1 MLLLELNILSV
12 QGVDTV
18 NHALDKFNLGVTETV
33 LVGDIVGVTSLA
45 TRFTAGTPRLDLEFF
60 TPVLEGFKTFLGP
73 AGQVNVDGGSHAST
87 KIGWAGVDVAV
98 LGIKHEVLA
107 GFSLDGI
114 TDGLNTAGKAF
125 KDTSDITALLH
136 GDDPKLIFLIDPDE
150 ERLFSIVEDTTTFG
164 PVALHTGNLKVT
176 ITRHEEEVIINEL
189 LADLLIHTSKW
200 VVATGEITSELA
212 EGRLHQVFNS
222 NALFLGDA
230 WGETEAID
238 GATDTDS
245 DGVDGDFW
253 VDVTLDLLNI
263 HVGCVDG
270 IGRDTVVFLDEW
282 VEDILEVL
290 VGIPVTSID
299 TTVLV
304 VELDSAGNG
313 CTKSEAR
320 GGGLVG
326 SEFIPFFLGDVLGNQ
341 GVLGLNV
348 GEITHD

>member
-18 NHALDKFNLGVTETV
+18 NHALDKFNLGVSETV
-33 LVGDIVGVTSLA
+33 LVGDIISVTSLA

-60 TPVLEGFKTFLGP
+60 TPLLEGFKTFLGP
-73 AGQVNVDGGSHAST
+73 TGQVNVDGGSHAST
-87 KIGWAGVDVAV
+87 KVGWAGVDVAV

-114 TDGLNTAGKAF
+114 ADSLDTAGKAF
-125 KDTSDITALLH
+125 EDTSDITALLH

-150 ERLFSIVEDTTTFG
+150 ESLFSIVVDTTTFG
-164 PVALHTGNLKVT
+164 PVALHTGNLKVA
-176 ITRHEEEVIINEL
+176 ITRHEEEVVINEL
-189 LADLLIHTSKW
+189 LADLLVHASQGEVVTSK
-200 VVATGEITSELA
+200 ITSELA
-212 EGRLHQVFNS
+212 EGALHQVLNT
-222 NALFLGDA
+222 NALILGDA
-230 WGETEAID
+230 WGKTEAID
-238 GATDTDS
+238 GATYTDS

-253 VDVTLDLLNI
+253 VDVALDLLNI

-270 IGRDTVVFLDEW
+270 IGGDTVVFLDDW

-299 TTVLV
+299 TAVLV
-304 VELDSAGNG
+304 IELDSAGNG
-313 CTKSEAR
+313 LAESEAR

-326 SEFIPFFLGDVLGNQ
+326 TKFIPLFLGDVLGNQ
-341 GVLGLNV
+341 GVSRLNV
-348 GEITHD
+348 WEITHD